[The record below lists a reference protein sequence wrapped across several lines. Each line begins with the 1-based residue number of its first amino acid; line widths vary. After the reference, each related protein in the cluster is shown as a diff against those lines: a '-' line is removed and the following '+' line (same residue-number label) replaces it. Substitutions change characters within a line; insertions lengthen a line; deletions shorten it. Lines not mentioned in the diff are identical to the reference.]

1 MDAPTA
7 ESLITFAETSRK
19 GLTGFDSKSVLAE
32 LDRRHDD
39 LIGALDWFIGAG
51 RPDEALRLAGDLVP
65 FWMATKRIDE
75 GDAIFERALALPMG
89 DPARRGRA
97 LYDHGYLIFWAGH
110 YDRAGQ
116 LQRQAV
122 ELGRETND
130 PTTMALSLA
139 GLARIALDSDLDEAK
154 RLLREAIVITDCTGD
169 RLGRSSAMHVLGVAS
184 QMSGDFEEAGRLM
197 RERIELGREMGNQA
211 LIAIESAN
219 LSMVER
225 QLGNLEHAEA
235 LALEALQIVSRR
247 QDELQTA
254 WMLNSVAAV
263 TAAQGRDDRAAVL
276 IGIADAVMD
285 RAGGEWPPDERI
297 QHDGTV
303 ASLTARLGSDV
314 FEQRRA
320 SGKAM
325 STPDGVAFA
334 LAQPAEPAAAAAALP
349 RST

>member
-1 MDAPTA
+1 
-7 ESLITFAETSRK
+7 
-19 GLTGFDSKSVLAE
+19 
-32 LDRRHDD
+32 
-39 LIGALDWFIGAG
+39 
-51 RPDEALRLAGDLVP
+51 
-65 FWMATKRIDE
+65 
-75 GDAIFERALALPMG
+75 
-89 DPARRGRA
+89 
-97 LYDHGYLIFWAGH
+97 
-110 YDRAGQ
+110 
-116 LQRQAV
+116 
-122 ELGRETND
+122 
-130 PTTMALSLA
+130 
-139 GLARIALDSDLDEAK
+139 
-154 RLLREAIVITDCTGD
+154 
-169 RLGRSSAMHVLGVAS
+169 MHVLGVAS